1 MTVNELVV
9 ILQNRLITLAEARKS
24 AVASGDVERVLQV
37 DNDLLSTTMTI
48 EQLNL
53 AK

>member
-1 MTVNELVV
+1 LN
-9 ILQNRLITLAEARKS
+9 EARKS
-24 AVASGDVERVLQV
+24 AVATGDVERVLQV

-48 EQLNL
+48 AQLTL